1 MDFNDI
7 KESYQKYDLKFLT
20 TTTLITTLIITI
32 IFNLNINFYLRGFI
46 IPIIL
51 VLINYIL
58 NLKYSKIKTNNK
70 NYRLLIPIILILI
83 NSILFKVDSSN
94 IFLNIIILPLIIT
107 YFILSLLN
115 KNISKKLFILFIEDI
130 PSRLFTN
137 LNKLDSIWK
146 EKTKKNKIFYIIIGI
161 LIGIP
166 ICCLMISLLSSADSY
181 FEYFIHHIL
190 DNIFNIIDIEF
201 IIKNIF
207 IIIIVFIL
215 TFSIF
220 INYMLKRKEVKE
232 EIKYINVPSTII
244 STILILL
251 NLVFGLFIIAEIS
264 KLTTNFLHIPS
275 EYTYASYARE
285 GFFQLL
291 FITSINYIITIFIL
305 YKTKLK
311 DNKLIK
317 TLLLILIGF
326 SILLIFNSYYRM
338 ILYINAYTFT
348 ILRLQV
354 TLFLLLELIYFVIL
368 INNIVKNDYL
378 NKFKLYSRLA
388 LIFYILNLYLCNE
401 QFINVINNLIK

>member
-58 NLKYSKIKTNNK
+58 NLKYSKIKTNDK

-94 IFLNIIILPLIIT
+94 IFLNIIILPIIIT

-181 FEYFIHHIL
+181 FDYFIHHIL
-190 DNIFNIIDIEF
+190 DNIFNVIDIEF
-201 IIKNIF
+201 IIKN
-207 IIIIVFIL
+207 
-215 TFSIF
+215 
-220 INYMLKRKEVKE
+220 
-232 EIKYINVPSTII
+232 
-244 STILILL
+244 
-251 NLVFGLFIIAEIS
+251 
-264 KLTTNFLHIPS
+264 
-275 EYTYASYARE
+275 
-285 GFFQLL
+285 
-291 FITSINYIITIFIL
+291 
-305 YKTKLK
+305 
-311 DNKLIK
+311 
-317 TLLLILIGF
+317 
-326 SILLIFNSYYRM
+326 
-338 ILYINAYTFT
+338 
-348 ILRLQV
+348 
-354 TLFLLLELIYFVIL
+354 
-368 INNIVKNDYL
+368 
-378 NKFKLYSRLA
+378 
-388 LIFYILNLYLCNE
+388 
-401 QFINVINNLIK
+401 